1 MHLGTD
7 TFNTCD
13 SSDGEYEY
21 EYISRVWHLK
31 ALMHL
36 GLKVGPL
43 CPMSK
48 QGSPEAFLKLQMAPR
63 VIL

>member
-7 TFNTCD
+7 TFNICD

-21 EYISRVWHLK
+21 ISRVWDLT

-48 QGSPEAFLKLQMAPR
+48 RGNPEAFLKLQMASR